1 MGDLLAIA
9 YVKGKV
15 LLTGIIG
22 KQVALRTMSFSNFT
36 WIGPYAG
43 PMLSA
48 SLWDTMMCHAIMKN
62 AEIQAIGVTTGVEV
76 FNEIMDKFC
85 PLYEDDPETLSEK
98 ARVQILR
105 AIGVAIVKHGS
116 MFPTMEILLRHAV
129 NYLNMKKS
137 KAVSSS
143 GVIDD
148 EDGMID
154 DFASISLDECRAVLC
169 THMLCY
175 VLDGSIG
182 FSELELWKR
191 MTDRVEELYQIER
204 SKFDKLNSTSLRNFI
219 IEKAPNLEA
228 AVNRVPA
235 SNEKFDPDEMK
246 ELYDIAQSVP
256 MPEHAATMDQLIPR
270 VICQKFRQNKPVDVK
285 MIEATFDPAVN
296 MEFLAQSISPDQLF
310 RFTFNEF
317 TFKIM
322 SALTA
327 QV

>member
-1 MGDLLAIA
+1 MLRVSSI
-9 YVKGKV
+9 V
-15 LLTGIIG
+15 LRQHSLC
-22 KQVALRTMSFSNFT
+22 
-36 WIGPYAG
+36 AG
-43 PMLSA
+43 FA
-48 SLWDTMMCHAIMKN
+48 AD
-62 AEIQAIGVTTGVEV
+62 
-76 FNEIMDKFC
+76 
-85 PLYEDDPETLSEK
+85 EDDPETLSEK

-191 MTDRVEELYQIER
+191 MTDRVEELYQIGTVYIYLDR
-204 SKFDKLNSTSLRNFI
+204 LRLPRLLSMLSI
-219 IEKAPNLEA
+219 VTLLPYLICACMYVCACVVLLQSAPNLISSTRHLCA
-228 AVNRVPA
+228 ILSSRKHPTSKLPSTVFQPV
-235 SNEKFDPDEMK
+235 MK
-246 ELYDIAQSVP
+246 
-256 MPEHAATMDQLIPR
+256 
-270 VICQKFRQNKPVDVK
+270 N
-285 MIEATFDPAVN
+285 
-296 MEFLAQSISPDQLF
+296 SIQT
-310 RFTFNEF
+310 R
-317 TFKIM
+317 
-322 SALTA
+322 
-327 QV
+327 